1 MLQIL
6 HTDGIWKLINLII
19 GTAPLASVQTGNV
32 GARVAN
38 SHQVMNQFSFLIEH
52 LRTFLSNLITRINA
66 S

>member
-19 GTAPLASVQTGNV
+19 GTAPLASVQTGRV

-38 SHQVMNQFSFLIEH
+38 GHQVMNQFFL
-52 LRTFLSNLITRINA
+52 F
-66 S
+66 